1 MNRELPQ
8 PKDGDVLLSGTSID
22 ISTAVVLGGIEGVKR
37 DLQRLK
43 RIY

>member
-1 MNRELPQ
+1 MNQELPQ
-8 PKDGDVLLSGTSID
+8 PKDGDVVLGGTSID

-37 DLQRLK
+37 VLQRLK